1 MLPLHL
7 LWVQPW
13 ALRSLWVKRLSLMP
27 ESSRQSRIVTGCGG
41 TGGKSLGEILR
52 NTIFREGTYLLVL
65 VVGLR
70 GVVPP
75 PAPAHLLL
83 RVGAAA
89 GLARHLGLWPR
100 TCADIYPRHEVAL
113 GLI

>member
-1 MLPLHL
+1 
-7 LWVQPW
+7 
-13 ALRSLWVKRLSLMP
+13 MP

-100 TCADIYPRHEVAL
+100 TCADIYPRHKVAL

>member
-1 MLPLHL
+1 MGAALGAAVAVGEEVVAHAGVVPP
-7 LWVQPW
+7 VQDRHR
-13 ALRSLWVKRLSLMP
+13 LR
-27 ESSRQSRIVTGCGG
+27 G
-41 TGGKSLGEILR
+41 TGDKSLGEILR

>member
-1 MLPLHL
+1 
-7 LWVQPW
+7 
-13 ALRSLWVKRLSLMP
+13 MP

-41 TGGKSLGEILR
+41 RGIKVSAKFCGTQYSEKA
-52 NTIFREGTYLLVL
+52 EGSYLLVL

-75 PAPAHLLL
+75 PAPAQLLL
-83 RVGAAA
+83 RIGAAA

-100 TCADIYPRHEVAL
+100 TCTDIYPRHKAAL